1 MFALFHIWDTFS
13 KRTLSNNGKAFSHVS
28 CCVINSSF
36 QFEVT
41 TITAPNSESVIIH
54 VLIWISRRMAQ
65 PNFSRNVKLTRQFL
79 EIGREILGLDPATCI
94 ATQLEKFRHNFKYMP
109 ARCAIIFSLTRNH
122 PTIPKGYQPKHLLWT
137 LYFLLT
143 YTTERRLC
151 CVLKADRKTIRK
163 YTWPTITAIACL
175 VPNFVS
181 ILGWLS
187 YY

>member
-1 MFALFHIWDTFS
+1 M
-13 KRTLSNNGKAFSHVS
+13 
-28 CCVINSSF
+28 
-36 QFEVT
+36 
-41 TITAPNSESVIIH
+41 ITAPNSESVIIH

-65 PNFSRNVKLTRQFL
+65 PNFSRNVKLTREFL

-94 ATQLEKFRHNFKYMP
+94 ATRLEKFRHNFKYMP

-122 PTIPKGYQPKHLLWT
+122 PTLPKGYEPKHLLWT

-181 ILGWLS
+181 MLSWLS